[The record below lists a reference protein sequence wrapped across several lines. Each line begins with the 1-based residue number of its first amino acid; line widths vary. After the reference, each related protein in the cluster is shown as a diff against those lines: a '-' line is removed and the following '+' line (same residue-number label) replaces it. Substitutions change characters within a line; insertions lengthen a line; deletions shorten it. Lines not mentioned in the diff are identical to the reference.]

1 MKRAAAL
8 IVLAATVAACGG
20 GTNAAES
27 EMAAAT
33 FLVEFVA
40 DDLEVVGR
48 DRLAGTG
55 DENRLDVLRPV
66 GEIRIVPIHAGT
78 PVPDPFEFVRDPLA
92 PGGIDSVLDASERI
106 VAVVY
111 PLIDRTPGGRVL
123 AASLIGIGPGG
134 NLALTDWDD
143 ESTQRVAD
151 LLAWGADR
159 GMEPLG
165 ALELAVRGL
174 GGTADAPDG
183 ADEAA
188 GFLR

>member
-1 MKRAAAL
+1 MKNRLAL
-8 IVLAATVAACGG
+8 IAVVAAVAACGG
-20 GTNAAES
+20 GTNAAGS

-40 DDLEVVGR
+40 DDLVLAGR

-55 DENRLDVLRPV
+55 EENRLDVLRPA
-66 GEIRIVPIHAGT
+66 GEIEIVPIHAGT

-92 PGGIDSVLDASERI
+92 PGGIDSVLDSSERI

-123 AASLIGIGPGG
+123 AASLIGIGAGG
-134 NLALTDWDD
+134 NLAHTDWDE

-159 GMEPLG
+159 GLDPLPT
-165 ALELAVRGL
+165 LELAVRGL
-174 GGTADAPDG
+174 SGGDDAPEG